1 MLQLKTY
8 LGSRSPVSYIR
19 GNWLKM
25 QKIVIFG
32 SGRGSNARALI
43 DYFNKSGSAQV
54 VALVSDRPRRG
65 FLDISYDYRI
75 NLEIIKGDEL
85 SDPKWIAHLKVMYR
99 PDLLVL
105 AGFLKL
111 IPAALIAAYPD
122 RIINL
127 HPSLLPKYGGKGMY
141 GMHVHKAVLDAD
153 DAESGITIH
162 VVNERYDEG
171 TILFQARCE
180 VHKGDTAETLAQ
192 RIHALE
198 HLHLPEQVERYL
210 LHPKS

>member
-1 MLQLKTY
+1 
-8 LGSRSPVSYIR
+8 
-19 GNWLKM
+19 M

-32 SGRGSNARALI
+32 SGKGSNARALI
-43 DYFNKSGSAQV
+43 DYFKKTGTAQV
-54 VALVSDRPRRG
+54 IALVSDRPRRG

-111 IPAALIAAYPD
+111 IPEALIAAFPN

-141 GMHVHKAVLDAD
+141 GMHVHKAVLDAYEF
-153 DAESGITIH
+153 ESGITIH

-171 TILFQARCE
+171 AILFQARCE
-180 VHKGDTAETLAQ
+180 VHQGDTAETLAE

-198 HLHLPEQVERYL
+198 HIHLPVEVERYL
-210 LHPKS
+210 LNKKT

>member
-1 MLQLKTY
+1 
-8 LGSRSPVSYIR
+8 
-19 GNWLKM
+19 M

-32 SGRGSNARALI
+32 SGKGSNARALI
-43 DYFNKSGSAQV
+43 DYFKKTGTAQA

-111 IPAALIAAYPD
+111 IPEALIAAFPD

-153 DAESGITIH
+153 EVESGITIH
-162 VVNERYDEG
+162 VVNEHYDEG
-171 TILFQARCE
+171 AILFQARCE
-180 VHKGDTAETLAQ
+180 VLQGDTAETLAE
-192 RIHALE
+192 RIHLLE
-198 HLHLPEQVERYL
+198 HMHLPSEVERYL
-210 LHPKS
+210 LKDKS

>member
-1 MLQLKTY
+1 
-8 LGSRSPVSYIR
+8 
-19 GNWLKM
+19 M

-32 SGRGSNARALI
+32 SGKGSNARAI
-43 DYFNKSGSAQV
+43 INYFQNHKSIQV
-54 VALVSDRPRRG
+54 VALVSDKPRRG

-75 NLEIIKGDEL
+75 NLEIIKGEEL
-85 SDPKWIAHLKVMYR
+85 ADPKWIAHLKLMYR
-99 PDLLVL
+99 PDLIVL

-111 IPAALIAAYPD
+111 IPSELIAAFPN

-153 DAESGITIH
+153 EAESGITIH

-171 TILFQARCE
+171 AILFQARCE
-180 VHKGDTAETLAQ
+180 VLQGDTAETLAE
-192 RIHALE
+192 RIHMLE
-198 HLHLPEQVERYL
+198 HLHLPSEVERYL
-210 LHPKS
+210 MQDKS

>member
-1 MLQLKTY
+1 
-8 LGSRSPVSYIR
+8 
-19 GNWLKM
+19 M

-32 SGRGSNARALI
+32 SGKGRNARALI
-43 DYFNKSGSAQV
+43 DYFKKTCTAQV

-111 IPAALIAAYPD
+111 IPEALIAAFPD

-141 GMHVHKAVLDAD
+141 GTHVHKAVLDAD
-153 DAESGITIH
+153 EVESGITIH
-162 VVNERYDEG
+162 VVNEHYDEG
-171 TILFQARCE
+171 AILFQARCE
-180 VHKGDTAETLAQ
+180 VLQGDTAETLAE
-192 RIHALE
+192 RIHLLE
-198 HLHLPEQVERYL
+198 HMHLPSEVERYL
-210 LHPKS
+210 LKDKS

>member
-1 MLQLKTY
+1 
-8 LGSRSPVSYIR
+8 
-19 GNWLKM
+19 M

-32 SGRGSNARALI
+32 SGKGSNARALI
-43 DYFNKSGSAQV
+43 DYFKKTGTAQV

-111 IPAALIAAYPD
+111 IPEALIAAFPD

-141 GMHVHKAVLDAD
+141 GTHVHKAVLDAD
-153 DAESGITIH
+153 EVESGITIH
-162 VVNERYDEG
+162 VVNEHYDEG
-171 TILFQARCE
+171 AILFQARCE
-180 VHKGDTAETLAQ
+180 VLQGDTAETLAE
-192 RIHALE
+192 RIHLLE
-198 HLHLPEQVERYL
+198 HMHLPSEVERYL
-210 LHPKS
+210 LKDKS